1 MSYLIWILTGIAVAL
16 GFCLGVVLGIRRDL
30 SRESIGTII
39 VGYTGEE
46 DDGAHL
52 FLNLDKSPDGLETND
67 YVILRVQKVK
77 SRK

>member
-1 MSYLIWILTGIAVAL
+1 MSYLIWILTGIAVVL

>member
-1 MSYLIWILTGIAVAL
+1 MSYLIWILTGIAVML

-30 SRESIGTII
+30 SRESVGTII

-46 DDGAHL
+46 DDDAHL
-52 FLNLDKSPDGLETND
+52 FLNLDESPDNLETND

>member
-1 MSYLIWILTGIAVAL
+1 MSYLIWILTGIAVVL

-30 SRESIGTII
+30 SRESVGTII

-52 FLNLDKSPDGLETND
+52 FLNLDESPDNLESND

>member
-1 MSYLIWILTGIAVAL
+1 MNYLIWILTGIAVVL

-30 SRESIGTII
+30 SRESVGTII

-52 FLNLDKSPDGLETND
+52 FLNQVEAPDILEPND

>member
-1 MSYLIWILTGIAVAL
+1 MSYLIWILTGIAVVL

-46 DDGAHL
+46 DDCAHL
-52 FLNLDKSPDGLETND
+52 FLNLDESPDGLETND